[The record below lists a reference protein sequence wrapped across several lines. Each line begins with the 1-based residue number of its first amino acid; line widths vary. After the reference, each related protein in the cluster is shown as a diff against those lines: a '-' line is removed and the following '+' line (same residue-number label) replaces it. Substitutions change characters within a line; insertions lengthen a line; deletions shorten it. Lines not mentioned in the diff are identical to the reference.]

1 MVIFLD
7 LRPDFCMAHHGARL
21 ESQIL
26 VGRQSEEPERSKL
39 EVEAT
44 RCVHFLPFTFE
55 IFLECSWSSI

>member
-26 VGRQSEEPERSKL
+26 VGRQSEEPERWKL

-44 RCVHFLPFTFE
+44 RCVHFL
-55 IFLECSWSSI
+55 L